1 MVSWVDRYWVKDP
14 MTLRPIWS
22 HMVQKYA
29 GNQDWARDIFNMIET
44 SFQVQRGDGYYV
56 GSVEIKF
63 EFEFKFKRYLQF

>member
-1 MVSWVDRYWVKDP
+1 
-14 MTLRPIWS
+14 
-22 HMVQKYA
+22 MVQKYA

-63 EFEFKFKRYLQF
+63 EFEFKFKKYLQF

>member
-1 MVSWVDRYWVKDP
+1 

-44 SFQVQRGDGYYV
+44 SFQVYRGDGYYV